1 MEDVKLNGRIS
12 NNMASAL
19 SKQGKYE
26 EARSEYTKAL
36 YIKQSALEA
45 FHKTQHSTTLGPAK
59 KDSYDK
65 NLVADVASTFHN
77 IGLLRMNCGEPKK
90 AEKVYKQSLSLRV
103 KKFGLDDLGVSSTLG
118 ALGDLY
124 YHQKQY
130 DDAFRSYKES
140 LRIWKSHHVGSSKSP
155 DLKTAEIYYNIGLV
169 FRAKGPYAKAKASVA
184 ECLRIRNLCLEHD
197 SLPVAAAL
205 YLLGLI
211 ATSMGNYDEALL
223 HLKQS
228 LAIRQKLRKLDDD
241 HLLLLNVQLALGIVY
256 QKRMEF
262 DDAIDC
268 FSKVLTGRTRRLDK
282 DDGSVSEVLQ
292 AIGVTYSEANEH
304 SKAFKT
310 LEAAL
315 KIRRASL
322 GSNFEV
328 AETLNSLS
336 LVLFKSGDTEKAI
349 ELSEEALD
357 VLKSA
362 VKFDHVLVGKVL
374 KNLGDYYQDMEAY
387 DDATEAYNESLRILT
402 DFYGHGNVLLSE
414 VLNEVGVTRFKN
426 GDYLVAKQSF
436 TEVSF
441 DLASSL
447 IAFCWQPVL
456 KS

>member
-1 MEDVKLNGRIS
+1 MFSVTCRLS
-12 NNMASAL
+12 SQVVAL
-19 SKQGKYE
+19 CQ
-26 EARSEYTKAL
+26 
-36 YIKQSALEA
+36 
-45 FHKTQHSTTLGPAK
+45 TLP
-59 KDSYDK
+59 
-65 NLVADVASTFHN
+65 
-77 IGLLRMNCGEPKK
+77 LLFLM
-90 AEKVYKQSLSLRV
+90 
-103 KKFGLDDLGVSSTLG
+103 
-118 ALGDLY
+118 
-124 YHQKQY
+124 
-130 DDAFRSYKES
+130 
-140 LRIWKSHHVGSSKSP
+140 
-155 DLKTAEIYYNIGLV
+155 IYYNIGLV

-211 ATSMGNYDEALL
+211 ATSMGKYDEALL

-282 DDGSVSEVLQ
+282 DDVSVSEVLQ

-447 IAFCWQPVL
+447 IAFCCQPVL